1 MQLNPVVA
9 EGVRLVIFDLDGTLI
24 DTLSGITNVFLDLCP
39 QVRSALGIQDDRS
52 SSRFEDQARSQVHSM
67 IGESLETMLSR
78 VFNLPVDQVKNL
90 KLIEMYQAE
99 FRKQISS
106 QAPELLY
113 AGVREGLQQLREM
126 SIELAVATN
135 KFQSSAEDLLTQAGI
150 RSYFKKVIGADRV
163 TRPKPD
169 PEMGQKLLQEF
180 QVSPENVLMVG
191 DTQNDL
197 LMAQSLGVAS
207 IAVTYGVQSK
217 EQLSVFEPEFF
228 ANSFSDVV
236 FRVQKQFNLSDLQV
250 G

>member
-24 DTLSGITNVFLDLCP
+24 NTLSGITNVFLDLCP

-106 QAPELLY
+106 QAPELL
-113 AGVREGLQQLREM
+113 
-126 SIELAVATN
+126 
-135 KFQSSAEDLLTQAGI
+135 
-150 RSYFKKVIGADRV
+150 
-163 TRPKPD
+163 
-169 PEMGQKLLQEF
+169 
-180 QVSPENVLMVG
+180 
-191 DTQNDL
+191 
-197 LMAQSLGVAS
+197 
-207 IAVTYGVQSK
+207 
-217 EQLSVFEPEFF
+217 
-228 ANSFSDVV
+228 
-236 FRVQKQFNLSDLQV
+236 
-250 G
+250 